1 MIFPDVDLI
10 DIRCCL
16 TGYGTTNPNAD
27 EITAKV
33 NKLKEYGRL
42 LSVYNDVMGQ
52 MPKKRTERE
61 KPETRSR
68 QLRRDINRPQKN

>member
-1 MIFPDVDLI
+1 
-10 DIRCCL
+10 L

-42 LSVYNDVMGQ
+42 LSAYNDVMNGQ
-52 MPKKRTERE
+52 MPKEKDKKREAR
-61 KPETRSR
+61 
-68 QLRRDINRPQKN
+68 N